1 MFAFQLDQFFGSDLS
16 GALDLDSLNESHP
29 ILQEVASPD
38 EINSL
43 FDTISYSKVRG
54 RRREREGWG
63 RGEREGGRGRVVYIL
78 HSFLQGAS
86 VIRMLKHYL
95 TEDNFKAGITVS
107 HNNNIVYFHST
118 KTYMYMYW

>member
-43 FDTISYSKVRG
+43 FDTISYSKVGERE
-54 RRREREGWG
+54 RREREGEG
-63 RGEREGGRGRVVYIL
+63 GGGGEREKEEEG
-78 HSFLQGAS
+78 
-86 VIRMLKHYL
+86 
-95 TEDNFKAGITVS
+95 E
-107 HNNNIVYFHST
+107 
-118 KTYMYMYW
+118 

>member
-16 GALDLDSLNESHP
+16 SALDLDSLNESHP

-54 RRREREGWG
+54 KGEREREKEEG
-63 RGEREGGRGRVVYIL
+63 REGFISCSLSCREPV
-78 HSFLQGAS
+78 SF
-86 VIRMLKHYL
+86 VC
-95 TEDNFKAGITVS
+95 
-107 HNNNIVYFHST
+107 
-118 KTYMYMYW
+118 